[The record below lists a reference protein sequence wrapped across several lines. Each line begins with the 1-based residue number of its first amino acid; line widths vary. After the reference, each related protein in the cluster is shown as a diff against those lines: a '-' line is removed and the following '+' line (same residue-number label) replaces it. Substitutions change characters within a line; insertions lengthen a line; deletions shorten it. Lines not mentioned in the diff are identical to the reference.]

1 MVDWFQLFLLGG
13 IAGFTIFLGIPFA
26 LVPAKQRIKG
36 FLNAIAIG
44 ILIFILYDVLEHAW
58 EKTSTTLSIAV
69 TNGTSLVNGLTL
81 LVTMFVGIAI
91 GLVGLAIYQE
101 KFMNKNAMLPPDLD
115 LEGSTEKF
123 NKTIPS
129 TKLAMMIAIGIGVH
143 NLSEWIAIGQSY
155 EKNEINLAILL
166 IIGFGAHNATEGF
179 GIVGPLTGNK
189 EKPSSFYLFQLGLIG
204 GGPTFLG
211 TIIGSFFVSDIAN
224 VLFLS
229 LAAGALIFVILLMYS
244 SSGKTVRSS
253 LIMIGIFI
261 GLTAGFMTDLVIS
274 LAGA

>member
-1 MVDWFQLFLLGG
+1 MVDTFQLFLLGG

-58 EKTSTTLSIAV
+58 EKTSTTMSIAV

-123 NKTIPS
+123 NKSIPS

-143 NLSEWIAIGQSY
+143 NLSEGLAIGQSY
-155 EKNEINLAILL
+155 ASNEINLAILL

-224 VLFLS
+224 ELFLS
-229 LAAGALIFVILLMYS
+229 LAAGALIFVILIMYS
-244 SSGKTVRSS
+244 SSG
-253 LIMIGIFI
+253 
-261 GLTAGFMTDLVIS
+261 
-274 LAGA
+274 

>member
-1 MVDWFQLFLLGG
+1 MDIFQLFLLGA

-26 LVPAKQRIKG
+26 LVPAKQKTKS

-58 EKTSTTLSIAV
+58 DKTSIALSNAV
-69 TNGTSLVNGLTL
+69 TNGTSMVNGLTL

-101 KFMNKNAMLPPDLD
+101 RFMKSNTLVSPVLD
-115 LEGSTEKF
+115 IEGNTDASK
-123 NKTIPS
+123 KTIPS
-129 TKLAMMIAIGIGVH
+129 TKLALMIAIGIGVH
-143 NLSEWIAIGQSY
+143 NLSEGLAIGQSY
-155 EKNEINLAILL
+155 ASNEISLALLL

-179 GIVGPLTGNK
+179 GIVGPLAGNN
-189 EKPSSFYLFQLGLIG
+189 ERPSTFYLFQLGLIG

-229 LAAGALIFVILLMYS
+229 LAGGALIFVILLMYL

-253 LIMIGIFI
+253 LVMTGIFI
-261 GLTAGFMTDLVIS
+261 GLTAGFMTDLVIT
-274 LAGA
+274 LAGV